1 MESRTFLRAVSRFA
15 AGHHNRIQFFGYEV
29 ANVVLVVHET
39 VDNRTTPYGLTFET
53 CAALALLV
61 GSALIWTFD
70 AARRPSMLYAGGL
83 ALTGGGLFLF
93 AAGYSLT
100 GLAVTVASMETA
112 RGGLVTLR
120 AHVRARHNAGLAV
133 AVATRCAFR
142 VAMASI
148 GWYAACVDS
157 LTRRFRRAGHFINE
171 RPFVTGALIK
181 APARLEFV
189 GKQMLAGDLIGAA
202 VGLSWMLLGDGG
214 LALNDA
220 KLNAL
225 FMARSQP
232 ARVADDR
239 CVTTTLRR
247 EAKSH

>member
-1 MESRTFLRAVSRFA
+1 
-15 AGHHNRIQFFGYEV
+15 
-29 ANVVLVVHET
+29 
-39 VDNRTTPYGLTFET
+39 
-53 CAALALLV
+53 
-61 GSALIWTFD
+61 
-70 AARRPSMLYAGGL
+70 
-83 ALTGGGLFLF
+83 
-93 AAGYSLT
+93 
-100 GLAVTVASMETA
+100 
-112 RGGLVTLR
+112 
-120 AHVRARHNAGLAV
+120 
-133 AVATRCAFR
+133 
-142 VAMASI
+142 MASI

-157 LTRRFRRAGHFINE
+157 LTRRFRRAGRFINE

-239 CVTTTLRR
+239 CVTSTLPC
-247 EAKSH
+247 EAKSR